1 MLRARFMV
9 RRGALKFHR
18 IDLSWEE
25 IAALVKVCVC
35 LSICTDGRNSR
46 RVSDDRRRT
55 SADRGGS
62 STTIGPS
69 VRTMVGSVIRP
80 VPAETTRNPRTGCT
94 SA

>member
-18 IDLSWEE
+18 IYLSWEE
-25 IAALVKVCVC
+25 IAALVKVC
-35 LSICTDGRNSR
+35 LSFHMHR
-46 RVSDDRRRT
+46 RPQQQKGFRGPATHISGP
-55 SADRGGS
+55 GGS

-80 VPAETTRNPRTGCT
+80 VPAETTRNPEPGAA